1 MAIRKYTIYWTALN
15 QGECQEYNPEPLNSL
30 ASARPR
36 PAHMYPCVVVSPD
49 ELNLHLQTV
58 MVAPLTSSPNSYP
71 WRPSCVVKGKK
82 HQIALDQIRTV
93 AKENLH
99 TAYGRLNKTE
109 IGCMQKKL
117 NEMFW

>member
-1 MAIRKYTIYWTALN
+1 MAIRKYTVYWTALN
-15 QGECQEYNPEPLNSL
+15 YEEDNGSTTGTINNRSTT
-30 ASARPR
+30 RPR
-36 PAHMYPCVVVSPD
+36 PTQMFPYVVVSPD

-58 MVAPLTSSPNSYP
+58 MVAPLTSSPNNYP
-71 WRPSCVVKGKK
+71 WRPACTIKGKK

-99 TAYGRLNKTE
+99 TSYGRLNKVE
-109 IGCMQKKL
+109 IVRMQKKL